1 MRKLFVALVIV
12 ALSAVLATQAFAKTR
27 TVKVGDDYFL
37 HRGDPPT
44 ITIKKGSRVR
54 WSWVGSDSHNV
65 SVAKGPRK
73 FSSDLQRKG
82 TFSHKFKKAG
92 KYKIVCTIHEPD
104 MAMTIKVK
112 R

>member
-1 MRKLFVALVIV
+1 MRKLLVVLAVAV
-12 ALSAVLATQAFAKTR
+12 LSAVLATQAFAKTR

-44 ITIKKGSRVR
+44 ITIKKGSKVKWR
-54 WSWVGSDSHNV
+54 WVGSDSHNV
-65 SVAKGPRK
+65 SVSKGPKK
-73 FSSDLQRKG
+73 FHSDLQRNG
-82 TFSHKFKKAG
+82 TFTKKFKKAG
-92 KYKIVCTIHEPD
+92 TYKIVCTIHQPD

>member
-1 MRKLFVALVIV
+1 MRKLLVALLIAV
-12 ALSAVLATQAFAKTR
+12 LSAVLATQAFAKTR

-44 ITIKKGSRVR
+44 LTIKKGTRVR

-65 SVAKGPRK
+65 SVTKGPKK
-73 FSSDLQRKG
+73 FHSDLQRKG
-82 TFSHKFKKAG
+82 SYSHKFKKAG
-92 KYKIVCTIHEPD
+92 TYKIICTIHAPD

>member
-1 MRKLFVALVIV
+1 MRKLLVALAIA
-12 ALSAVLATQAFAKTR
+12 ALSAVLATQAFARTR
-27 TVKVGDDYFL
+27 TVKVGDDFFL
-37 HRGDPPT
+37 HRGSPPT

-65 SVAKGPRK
+65 SVSSGPKK
-73 FSSDLQRKG
+73 FHSGLQRKG

-92 KYKIVCTIHEPD
+92 TYKIVCTIHSPD